1 MINND
6 NNRIRES
13 EMEEFLRDERNKL
26 GIKEGL
32 IKQINDDQQRKVNT
46 DLNERELK
54 VNRKLIEKLD
64 YAYL

>member
-1 MINND
+1 
-6 NNRIRES
+6 
-13 EMEEFLRDERNKL
+13 MEEFLRDERNKL